1 MESLGQM
8 WGVNWWMDELDT
20 AAGVDI
26 ETAARFLE
34 LSPEDSPDSV
44 WAQLKRQQPEA
55 MQKVEEAMISAGR
68 KLAFHYR
75 ARYPQAPPLL

>member
-44 WAQLKRQQPEA
+44 WAQLKRQQPRA

-68 KLAFHYR
+68 KLAFHNR